1 MGAEL
6 QRLYHH
12 IFLPPQLPQASD
24 DAAGVDLQLIDLT
37 LAALGEIQ
45 QPTPTNRPLQLTAPL
60 LPYKI

>member
-45 QPTPTNRPLQLTAPL
+45 QPTPTNRPL
-60 LPYKI
+60 